1 MAYTKTNWV
10 DHVVSRPNT
19 YTQTVNQDNTVTLA
33 PAGTVEQQG
42 TPVNA
47 ENLNHME
54 TGIAD
59 AHSAV
64 SDLSSSTE
72 TALGGKQDKESGK
85 GLSSNDFTNAYKSK
99 LDNIDTE
106 VTEGSDHLVTAG
118 AVFAALAGAS
128 GEDINALKAMVFPK
142 LILTG
147 TASTD
152 FTLTKGQTVIEGT
165 ISAGGSAEVLIP
177 ELGTW
182 SLSYAYDGDDWTK
195 NVDILAPMT
204 LNTTDLGYV
213 SVSLAT
219 DSWAV
224 ISAISATG
232 NASSYYSI
240 GDEKDITVNGETI
253 TLQIADFAH
262 DDLTAGGKA
271 GITFITKNLM
281 ADKQKM
287 NSTNTNAG
295 GFTGSEMYTYLNT
308 TLYNLFPSELKSAIK
323 AVNKKTS
330 AGSQSTTIN
339 TDSMKLFLLSEIEVF
354 GTTTYSVSG
363 EGAQY
368 PVFTDA
374 ANRIK
379 KLSNGSGSANYWW
392 ERSPNASNSTTFC
405 YASSSGN
412 ANNGNASSTRGV
424 CFGFC
429 V

>member
-64 SDLSSSTE
+64 SDLSASTE
-72 TALGGKQDKESGK
+72 TALGGKQDKEDGK
-85 GLSSNDFTNAYKSK
+85 GLSSNDFTNAYKEK
-99 LDNIDTE
+99 LDNVDTE
-106 VTEGSDHLVTAG
+106 VTEDSEDLITSG
-118 AVFAALAGAS
+118 AVFAALAGAN

-182 SLSYAYDGDDWTK
+182 TVSWNSYTK
-195 NVDILAPMT
+195 IVDILAPMT
-204 LNTTDLGYV
+204 LNECKIKVLDEYT
-213 SVSLAT
+213 
-219 DSWAV
+219 WAE
-224 ISAISATG
+224 IAAISESG
-232 NASSYYSI
+232 QASSIFDI

-281 ADKQKM
+281 TGAQKM
-287 NSTNTNAG
+287 NSTNTNSG
-295 GFTGSEMYTYLNT
+295 GFTGSAMYTYLNT
-308 TLYNLFPSELKSAIK
+308 TLYNLLPSGLKSAIK

-330 AGSQSTTIN
+330 AGNKSTTIN

-363 EGAQY
+363 EGSQY
-368 PVFTDA
+368 PIFTDA
-374 ANRIK
+374 ASRTK
-379 KLSNGSGSANYWW
+379 KLSNGSGSAYPWW
-392 ERSPNASNSTTFC
+392 ERSPDASNSPRFC
-405 YASSSGN
+405 YVTNSGGVQSYVASLIY
-412 ANNGNASSTRGV
+412 GV
-424 CFGFC
+424 CYGFC